1 MVLRS
6 GTPQSSALVHSLSV
20 VGGRAATAAAM
31 ARPSSP
37 LGRASATAKTPSSDA
52 PHGRGGSRGA
62 TGKAHGAERAAAG
75 GGARRGGGRERR
87 RERRVVGLVGEL
99 EDRGRVRGRRDDAHH
114 DPAGRVGVVSRGAR
128 REYGDGVVRE
138 EVQHAA
144 EPVAPRLGKER
155 PARRRRDRSDQ
166 ARGRRTAAR
175 LRRAR
180 AHARWRRRR

>member
-1 MVLRS
+1 
-6 GTPQSSALVHSLSV
+6 
-20 VGGRAATAAAM
+20 M

-62 TGKAHGAERAAAG
+62 TGKTHGAERAAAG

-87 RERRVVGLVGEL
+87 RERRVIGLVGEL

-128 REYGDGVVRE
+128 RKYGDSVVRRQRCAGTAQA
-138 EVQHAA
+138 VAAAAAAA
-144 EPVAPRLGKER
+144 EAVAMRVRVVCVPMVCIYACAETTDGERL
-155 PARRRRDRSDQ
+155 
-166 ARGRRTAAR
+166 
-175 LRRAR
+175 
-180 AHARWRRRR
+180 HV